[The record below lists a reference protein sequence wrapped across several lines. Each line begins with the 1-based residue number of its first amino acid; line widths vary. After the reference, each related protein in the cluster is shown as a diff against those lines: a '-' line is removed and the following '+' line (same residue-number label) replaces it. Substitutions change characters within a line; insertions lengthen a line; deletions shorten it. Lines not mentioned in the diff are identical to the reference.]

1 MPIYAPLSAAP
12 GLLDRID
19 EDNGTGGGTF
29 VVTVYDNDFNT
40 YHQVYKILME
50 ATNCPPEEAE
60 METWEVDNLGKSVV
74 HHGSK
79 AVCEEA
85 AAIIRKI
92 GIHVTVTEE

>member
-1 MPIYAPLSAAP
+1 
-12 GLLDRID
+12 
-19 EDNGTGGGTF
+19 
-29 VVTVYDNDFNT
+29 
-40 YHQVYKILME
+40 ME